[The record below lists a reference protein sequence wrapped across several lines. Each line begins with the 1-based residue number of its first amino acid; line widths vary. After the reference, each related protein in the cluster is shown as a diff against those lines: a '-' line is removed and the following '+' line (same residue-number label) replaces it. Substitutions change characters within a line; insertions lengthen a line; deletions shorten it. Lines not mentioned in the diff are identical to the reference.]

1 MAILV
6 TSSKNPR
13 HRYLAPFSTAS
24 RIRMVNAASEVPD
37 LIFDVGHLA
46 DLAVGTNA
54 RHPFF
59 VENAMGEMAVE

>member
-13 HRYLAPFSTAS
+13 HRYLAPSSTVS

-37 LIFDVGHLA
+37 LIFDVGHLV
-46 DLAVGTNA
+46 DWGG
-54 RHPFF
+54 RD
-59 VENAMGEMAVE
+59 ER